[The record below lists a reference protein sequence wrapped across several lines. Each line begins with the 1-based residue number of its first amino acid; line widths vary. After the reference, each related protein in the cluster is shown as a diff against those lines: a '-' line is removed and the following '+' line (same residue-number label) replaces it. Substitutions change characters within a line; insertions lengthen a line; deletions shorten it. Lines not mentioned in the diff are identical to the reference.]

1 MLLCDYLIQST
12 IAKNA
17 RSIILVPPS
26 AYGVAAATNH
36 NWTEHIMAT
45 TTTTSPFVFL
55 KCHTSPPCHTETLFT
70 RTSYKAIK
78 PQSQTDDVRE
88 EQVVV
93 VGAGIADL
101 ATALSLHRL

>member
-1 MLLCDYLIQST
+1 MDGHYAPLSFHDR
-12 IAKNA
+12 N
-17 RSIILVPPS
+17 